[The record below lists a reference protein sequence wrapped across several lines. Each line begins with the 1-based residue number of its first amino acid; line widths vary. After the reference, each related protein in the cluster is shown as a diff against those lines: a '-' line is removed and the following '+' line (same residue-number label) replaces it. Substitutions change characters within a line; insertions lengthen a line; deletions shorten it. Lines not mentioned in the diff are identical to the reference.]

1 MEKSSIPIE
10 LIETYHQLHCY
21 RSFSLLSQRHENSS
35 LYLAKRDQLNCVI
48 KVLKKT
54 NRNSNEQNRIR
65 NEARFSFEKE
75 GLPNVLELVESEDK
89 VILIRRYVPGV
100 SLPDFWKSVKRK
112 DRIRTLKLLIR
123 SLVPLFTELKKNKVL
138 HLDIKPSNL
147 LITSNENQFKV
158 HVIDFGLARFQ
169 GDNVKS
175 STFFPLGYAAPEL
188 VLNQLEL
195 LDHRTDLFSLGILI
209 WELLEGEIPLSH
221 SNPLIMTNL
230 QLNLPLP
237 EGSSIPSS
245 LLSLL
250 QKMTY
255 KYSFPRPPNQL
266 ETGFVCNKLMEAMD
280 NRYSDL
286 SEFQTDLNKIIEK
299 HHWLV
304 KLFSKS

>member
-10 LIETYHQLHCY
+10 LFESCNELHCY
-21 RSFSLLSQRHENSS
+21 SHFSLLSQRHENSR
-35 LYLAKRDQLNCVI
+35 LFVAKRNEQNCVI

-65 NEARFSFEKE
+65 NEARFSFEIE
-75 GLPNVLELVESEDK
+75 GLPNVLDLVELEDY
-89 VILIRRYVPGV
+89 VILIRTFAPGV
-100 SLPDFWKSVKRK
+100 ALPDFWKKVKRK
-112 DRIRTLKLLIR
+112 DRIRTLKLLIDN
-123 SLVPLFTELKKNKVL
+123 LVPLFSELTRSKVL
-138 HLDIKPSNL
+138 HLDIKPSNI
-147 LITSNENQFKV
+147 LITTKEDRIKV
-158 HVIDFGLARFQ
+158 HIIDFGLARFQ

-209 WELLEGEIPLSH
+209 WELFEGEIPLSH

-230 QLNLPLP
+230 QLNIPLP
-237 EGSSIPSS
+237 EGASIPSS
-245 LLSLL
+245 LLALL
-250 QKMTY
+250 QKMTN

-266 ETGFVCNKLMEAMD
+266 ETRYVCNKLMEAMD
-280 NRYSDL
+280 KRYSDL
-286 SEFQTDLNKIIEK
+286 SDFRIDLNAITEK
-299 HHWLV
+299 HHWLI